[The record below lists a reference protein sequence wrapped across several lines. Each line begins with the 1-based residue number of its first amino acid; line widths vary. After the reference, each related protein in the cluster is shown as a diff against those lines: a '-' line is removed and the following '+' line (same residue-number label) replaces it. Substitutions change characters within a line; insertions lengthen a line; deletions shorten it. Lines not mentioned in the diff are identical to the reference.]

1 MLLMKARE
9 KRGAALI
16 VALLVTFVVMMLSTL
31 VIQQAI
37 NNTDAAGYNRSR
49 RTSVNAAE
57 AGLDYYDNYLGNT
70 IDSLTATRTFYDAEG
85 DPYDIGTTFSA
96 TIYPRSVKT
105 VSVGTTNGETDR
117 TMETFMQLTPIFG
130 GLTGAVVTNSSTTWT
145 NNFTLSATAATTP
158 MSM

>member
-70 IDSLTATRTFYDAEG
+70 IQPHGDA
-85 DPYDIGTTFSA
+85 DLL
-96 TIYPRSVKT
+96 R
-105 VSVGTTNGETDR
+105 R
-117 TMETFMQLTPIFG
+117 
-130 GLTGAVVTNSSTTWT
+130 
-145 NNFTLSATAATTP
+145 
-158 MSM
+158 